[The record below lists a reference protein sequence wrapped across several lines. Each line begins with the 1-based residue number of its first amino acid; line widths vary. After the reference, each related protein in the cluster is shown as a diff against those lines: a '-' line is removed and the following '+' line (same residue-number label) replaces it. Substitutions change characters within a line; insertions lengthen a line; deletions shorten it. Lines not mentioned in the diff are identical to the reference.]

1 MKRIGVMA
9 ATAMIAL
16 LLALPLGLAM
26 AQDGNS
32 GNVPPA
38 TLFGT
43 AMADGFE
50 VPPGTMIVAMVGDEK
65 IGSTEVMADGKFG
78 PLTLMAPS
86 GDDMMVSFM
95 VGERMSDYMYD
106 WMSGGA
112 EAMVMIN
119 AKPGA
124 GRLSHR
130 HGKYDGPRRSL
141 VVAAGPA
148 GDMGPEGTMGL
159 DGTQGAQGAQGTQG
173 EPGVAGADG
182 ADGAEGP
189 SRSCRWSWPP
199 WSYGIAGNHCADRSN
214 HCRDYRSGRHHHGT
228 PPNSSLS
235 LVAEEWQ
242 PTAPV
247 DFGRRGLLFCGWEL
261 FQCKS

>member
-1 MKRIGVMA
+1 MKRIGAMA

-16 LLALPLGLAM
+16 LLALPLGLVM

-43 AMADGFE
+43 AMADGFA

-65 IGSTEVMADGKFG
+65 VGSTEVMADGKFG
-78 PLTLMAPS
+78 PFTLMAPS

-119 AKPGA
+119 ANLVPDASAMDMEGMTGPAGA
-124 GRLSHR
+124 R
-130 HGKYDGPRRSL
+130 GP
-141 VVAAGPA
+141 AGPA
-148 GDMGPEGTMGL
+148 GDMGPEGTMGSE
-159 DGTQGAQGAQGTQG
+159 GAQGAQGTQG
-173 EPGVAGADG
+173 EPGVAGAAG
-182 ADGAEGP
+182 ADGTEGAAGP
-189 SRSCRWSWPP
+189 AGEVGPP
-199 WSYGIAGNHCADRSN
+199 GPTGSMGIIA
-214 HCRDYRSGRHHHGT
+214 
-228 PPNSSLS
+228 LI
-235 LVAEEWQ
+235 VAIV
-242 PTAPV
+242 AAIIAV
-247 DFGRRGLLFCGWEL
+247 AAIIMGRR
-261 FQCKS
+261 QAASA

>member
-43 AMADGFE
+43 AMADGFA

-65 IGSTEVMADGKFG
+65 VGSTEVMADGKFG

-95 VGERMSDYMYD
+95 VGERMSDYMFE

-119 AKPGA
+119 AN
-124 GRLSHR
+124 
-130 HGKYDGPRRSL
+130 L
-141 VVAAGPA
+141 VPDASAMDMEGMTGPA
-148 GDMGPEGTMGL
+148 GGRGPAGPDGGMGPEGAMGSE
-159 DGTQGAQGAQGTQG
+159 GAQGAQGH
-173 EPGVAGADG
+173 AGRARCRWRCRRRRNG
-182 ADGAEGP
+182 GRC
-189 SRSCRWSWPP
+189 RSCRWSWPH
-199 WSYGIAGNHCADRSN
+199 WSYGIDGDHRADRSN
-214 HCRDYRSGRHHHGT
+214 RCRDCRSGCHHHGT
-228 PPNSSLS
+228 PPNNSSLS

-247 DFGRRGLLFCGWEL
+247 GFGRRGLLFAVSRFE
-261 FQCKS
+261 

>member
-1 MKRIGVMA
+1 MKRIGAMA

-43 AMADGFE
+43 AMADGFP

-65 IGSTEVMADGKFG
+65 VGSTEVMAEGMFG
-78 PLTLMAPS
+78 PLTMMSPS

-95 VGERMSDYMYD
+95 VGERMSDYMFE

-112 EAMVMIN
+112 EVVMIN
-119 AKPGA
+119 ANLVPDDTTMEGMRGA
-124 GRLSHR
+124 AG
-130 HGKYDGPRRSL
+130 
-141 VVAAGPA
+141 AAGPRGAA
-148 GDMGPEGTMGL
+148 GAMGPEGAMGSE
-159 DGTQGAQGAQGTQG
+159 GAQGAQGTQG

-182 ADGAEGP
+182 SDGTEGAAGP
-189 SRSCRWSWPP
+189 AGTVGPP
-199 WSYGIAGNHCADRSN
+199 GPTGSMGIIA
-214 HCRDYRSGRHHHGT
+214 
-228 PPNSSLS
+228 LI
-235 LVAEEWQ
+235 VAIV
-242 PTAPV
+242 AAIIAV
-247 DFGRRGLLFCGWEL
+247 AAIIMGRR
-261 FQCKS
+261 QAASA

>member
-1 MKRIGVMA
+1 MKRIGAMA

-43 AMADGFE
+43 AMADGFP
-50 VPPGTMIVAMVGDEK
+50 VPPGTMIVAIVGDEK
-65 IGSTEVMADGKFG
+65 VGSTEVMADGMFG
-78 PLTLMAPS
+78 PLTMMSPS

-112 EAMVMIN
+112 EVVMIN
-119 AKPGA
+119 ANLVPDDTTMEGMRGA
-124 GRLSHR
+124 AGAA
-130 HGKYDGPRRSL
+130 GPRGAAG
-141 VVAAGPA
+141 AAGPA
-148 GDMGPEGTMGL
+148 GAMGSE
-159 DGTQGAQGAQGTQG
+159 GAQGAQGTQG

-182 ADGAEGP
+182 ADGTDGAAGPAGALGP
-189 SRSCRWSWPP
+189 SGPTGSL
-199 WSYGIAGNHCADRSN
+199 GIIA
-214 HCRDYRSGRHHHGT
+214 
-228 PPNSSLS
+228 LI
-235 LVAEEWQ
+235 VAIV
-242 PTAPV
+242 AAIIGV
-247 DFGRRGLLFCGWEL
+247 AAIIMGRR
-261 FQCKS
+261 QTASA

>member
-43 AMADGFE
+43 AMADGFA

-65 IGSTEVMADGKFG
+65 VGSTEVMADGKFG
-78 PLTLMAPS
+78 PLTLIAPS

-119 AKPGA
+119 ANLVPDDASAMEGMPGPA
-124 GRLSHR
+124 GARGS
-130 HGKYDGPRRSL
+130 
-141 VVAAGPA
+141 AGPA
-148 GDMGPEGTMGL
+148 GAMGPEGAMGSE
-159 DGTQGAQGAQGTQG
+159 GAQGAQGTQG

-182 ADGAEGP
+182 ADGTEGAAGPAGAVGP
-189 SRSCRWSWPP
+189 SGPTGSL
-199 WSYGIAGNHCADRSN
+199 GIIA
-214 HCRDYRSGRHHHGT
+214 
-228 PPNSSLS
+228 LI
-235 LVAEEWQ
+235 VAII
-242 PTAPV
+242 AAIIAV
-247 DFGRRGLLFCGWEL
+247 GAIILGRR
-261 FQCKS
+261 QTA

>member
-1 MKRIGVMA
+1 MKRIGAMA

-43 AMADGFE
+43 AMADGFA

-86 GDDMMVSFM
+86 GEDMMVSFM

-119 AKPGA
+119 ANLVPDASAMEGMMGSEGA
-124 GRLSHR
+124 R
-130 HGKYDGPRRSL
+130 GP
-141 VVAAGPA
+141 AGPA
-148 GDMGPEGTMGL
+148 GDMGPEGTMGSE
-159 DGTQGAQGAQGTQG
+159 GAQGAQGAQGTQG
-173 EPGVAGADG
+173 EAGSAGADG
-182 ADGAEGP
+182 ADGTEGAAGP
-189 SRSCRWSWPP
+189 AGGVGPP
-199 WSYGIAGNHCADRSN
+199 GPTGSMGIIA
-214 HCRDYRSGRHHHGT
+214 
-228 PPNSSLS
+228 LI
-235 LVAEEWQ
+235 VAIV
-242 PTAPV
+242 AAIV
-247 DFGRRGLLFCGWEL
+247 AVAAIIMGRR
-261 FQCKS
+261 QTTAASA

>member
-1 MKRIGVMA
+1 MKRIGAMA

-43 AMADGFE
+43 AMADGFA

-65 IGSTEVMADGKFG
+65 VGSTEVMANGKFG

-119 AKPGA
+119 AN
-124 GRLSHR
+124 
-130 HGKYDGPRRSL
+130 L
-141 VVAAGPA
+141 VPDDSAMEGMTGPA
-148 GDMGPEGTMGL
+148 GPRGAAGSAGAMGPEGAMGSE
-159 DGTQGAQGAQGTQG
+159 GAQGAQGTQG
-173 EPGVAGADG
+173 EPGVAGAGANG
-182 ADGAEGP
+182 ADGTEGAAGP
-189 SRSCRWSWPP
+189 AGEVGPP
-199 WSYGIAGNHCADRSN
+199 GPTGSMGIIA
-214 HCRDYRSGRHHHGT
+214 
-228 PPNSSLS
+228 LI
-235 LVAEEWQ
+235 VAIV
-242 PTAPV
+242 AAIIAV
-247 DFGRRGLLFCGWEL
+247 AAIIMGRR
-261 FQCKS
+261 QAAASA

>member
-1 MKRIGVMA
+1 MKRIGAMA

-38 TLFGT
+38 TLYGT
-43 AMADGFE
+43 AMADGFA

-65 IGSTEVMADGKFG
+65 VGSTEVMADGKFG

-86 GDDMMVSFM
+86 GEDMMVSFM

-119 AKPGA
+119 ANLVPDDTTMEGMRGA
-124 GRLSHR
+124 AG
-130 HGKYDGPRRSL
+130 
-141 VVAAGPA
+141 AAGPRGAA
-148 GDMGPEGTMGL
+148 GSAGAMGPEGAMGSE
-159 DGTQGAQGAQGTQG
+159 GAQGAQGTQG

-182 ADGAEGP
+182 SDGTEGAAGPAGAVGP
-189 SRSCRWSWPP
+189 SGPTGSL
-199 WSYGIAGNHCADRSN
+199 GVIA
-214 HCRDYRSGRHHHGT
+214 
-228 PPNSSLS
+228 LI
-235 LVAEEWQ
+235 VAIV
-242 PTAPV
+242 AAIIGV
-247 DFGRRGLLFCGWEL
+247 AAIIMGRR
-261 FQCKS
+261 QTASA

>member
-43 AMADGFE
+43 AMADGFA

-65 IGSTEVMADGKFG
+65 VGSTEVMANGKFG
-78 PLTLMAPS
+78 PLVMMAPS

-119 AKPGA
+119 ANLVPDASAMEGMTGPAGA
-124 GRLSHR
+124 RG
-130 HGKYDGPRRSL
+130 
-141 VVAAGPA
+141 AAGPA
-148 GDMGPEGTMGL
+148 GDMGPEGTMGSE
-159 DGTQGAQGAQGTQG
+159 GAQGAQGAQGTQG
-173 EPGVAGADG
+173 EAGSAGADG
-182 ADGAEGP
+182 ADGTEGAAGP
-189 SRSCRWSWPP
+189 AGEVGPP
-199 WSYGIAGNHCADRSN
+199 GPTGSMGIIA
-214 HCRDYRSGRHHHGT
+214 
-228 PPNSSLS
+228 LI
-235 LVAEEWQ
+235 VAIV
-242 PTAPV
+242 AAIV
-247 DFGRRGLLFCGWEL
+247 AVAAIIMGRR
-261 FQCKS
+261 QTTAASA

>member
-43 AMADGFE
+43 AMADGFP
-50 VPPGTMIVAMVGDEK
+50 VPMGTMIVAMVGDEK
-65 IGSTEVMADGKFG
+65 IGSTEVMANGKFG
-78 PLTLMAPS
+78 PLVLMAPS

-112 EAMVMIN
+112 EAMAMIN
-119 AKPGA
+119 ANLVPDASVMEGMPGPA
-124 GRLSHR
+124 
-130 HGKYDGPRRSL
+130 GPRGS
-141 VVAAGPA
+141 AGPA
-148 GDMGPEGTMGL
+148 GAMGPEGSMGPE
-159 DGTQGAQGAQGTQG
+159 GAQGAQGTQG
-173 EPGVAGADG
+173 EPGVAGANG
-182 ADGAEGP
+182 ADGTEGATGAAGEVG
-189 SRSCRWSWPP
+189 PP
-199 WSYGIAGNHCADRSN
+199 GPTGSLGIIA
-214 HCRDYRSGRHHHGT
+214 
-228 PPNSSLS
+228 LI
-235 LVAEEWQ
+235 VAIV
-242 PTAPV
+242 AAV
-247 DFGRRGLLFCGWEL
+247 IAVAAIILGRR
-261 FQCKS
+261 QTAAPAA

>member
-43 AMADGFE
+43 AMADGFA

-65 IGSTEVMADGKFG
+65 IGAIEVMADGKFG

-86 GDDMMVSFM
+86 GEDMMVSFM

-119 AKPGA
+119 ANLVPDASAMDMEGMTGPA
-124 GRLSHR
+124 GTR
-130 HGKYDGPRRSL
+130 GP
-141 VVAAGPA
+141 AGPA
-148 GDMGPEGTMGL
+148 GDMGPEGTMGSE
-159 DGTQGAQGAQGTQG
+159 GAQGAQGAQGTQG
-173 EPGVAGADG
+173 EPGVAGANG
-182 ADGAEGP
+182 ADGTEGAAGP
-189 SRSCRWSWPP
+189 AGEVGPP
-199 WSYGIAGNHCADRSN
+199 GPTGSMGIIA
-214 HCRDYRSGRHHHGT
+214 
-228 PPNSSLS
+228 LI
-235 LVAEEWQ
+235 VAIV
-242 PTAPV
+242 AAIIAV
-247 DFGRRGLLFCGWEL
+247 AAIIMGRR
-261 FQCKS
+261 QAASA

>member
-119 AKPGA
+119 AN
-124 GRLSHR
+124 
-130 HGKYDGPRRSL
+130 L
-141 VVAAGPA
+141 VPDASAMEGMTGPA
-148 GDMGPEGTMGL
+148 GARGAAGSAGAMGPEGAMGSE
-159 DGTQGAQGAQGTQG
+159 GAPGAQGAQGTQG
-173 EPGVAGADG
+173 EPGAAGANGADG
-182 ADGAEGP
+182 TEGAAGP
-189 SRSCRWSWPP
+189 AGEVGPP
-199 WSYGIAGNHCADRSN
+199 GPTGSLGIIA
-214 HCRDYRSGRHHHGT
+214 
-228 PPNSSLS
+228 LI
-235 LVAEEWQ
+235 VAIV
-242 PTAPV
+242 AAIV
-247 DFGRRGLLFCGWEL
+247 AVAAIIMGRR
-261 FQCKS
+261 QAAAASA

>member
-1 MKRIGVMA
+1 MKKIGAMA

-43 AMADGFE
+43 AMADGFA

-65 IGSTEVMADGKFG
+65 IGSTEVMANGKFG

-86 GDDMMVSFM
+86 GNDMMVSFM
-95 VGERMSDYMYD
+95 VGERMSDYMFE

-119 AKPGA
+119 ANLMLDDSAMDMEGMT
-124 GRLSHR
+124 
-130 HGKYDGPRRSL
+130 
-141 VVAAGPA
+141 GPA
-148 GDMGPEGTMGL
+148 GPRGAAGSAGAMGPEGAMGSE
-159 DGTQGAQGAQGTQG
+159 GAQGAQGTQG
-173 EPGVAGADG
+173 EPGVAGANG
-182 ADGAEGP
+182 ADGTEGAAGP
-189 SRSCRWSWPP
+189 AGEVGPP
-199 WSYGIAGNHCADRSN
+199 GPTGSLGIIA
-214 HCRDYRSGRHHHGT
+214 
-228 PPNSSLS
+228 
-235 LVAEEWQ
+235 LVVAIV
-242 PTAPV
+242 AAIV
-247 DFGRRGLLFCGWEL
+247 AVAAIIMGRR
-261 FQCKS
+261 QATAASA

>member
-32 GNVPPA
+32 GNTPPA

-43 AMADGFE
+43 AMADGFA

-95 VGERMSDYMYD
+95 VGERMSDYMFE

-119 AKPGA
+119 A
-124 GRLSHR
+124 
-130 HGKYDGPRRSL
+130 DL
-141 VVAAGPA
+141 VPDASVMEGMPGPA
-148 GDMGPEGTMGL
+148 GPRGAAGSAGAMGPEGAMGSE
-159 DGTQGAQGAQGTQG
+159 GAQGAQGAQGTQG
-173 EPGVAGADG
+173 EPGPAGAVGADG
-182 ADGAEGP
+182 TEGATGAAGP
-189 SRSCRWSWPP
+189 VGPAGPTGSL
-199 WSYGIAGNHCADRSN
+199 GIIA
-214 HCRDYRSGRHHHGT
+214 
-228 PPNSSLS
+228 LI
-235 LVAEEWQ
+235 VAIV
-242 PTAPV
+242 AAIIAV
-247 DFGRRGLLFCGWEL
+247 AAIILGRR
-261 FQCKS
+261 QTAASA

>member
-16 LLALPLGLAM
+16 LVALPLGLAM

-38 TLFGT
+38 TLYGT
-43 AMADGFE
+43 AMADGFA

-65 IGSTEVMADGKFG
+65 IGSTEVMANGKFG
-78 PLTLMAPS
+78 PFTLMAPS

-95 VGERMSDYMYD
+95 VGERMSDYMFE

-119 AKPGA
+119 ANLVPDASTMEGMMGPAGA
-124 GRLSHR
+124 RG
-130 HGKYDGPRRSL
+130 
-141 VVAAGPA
+141 AAGPA
-148 GDMGPEGTMGL
+148 GAMGPEGAMGSE
-159 DGTQGAQGAQGTQG
+159 GAQGAQGTQG

-182 ADGAEGP
+182 ADGTEGAAGP
-189 SRSCRWSWPP
+189 AGEVGPP
-199 WSYGIAGNHCADRSN
+199 GPTGSMGIIA
-214 HCRDYRSGRHHHGT
+214 
-228 PPNSSLS
+228 LI
-235 LVAEEWQ
+235 VAIV
-242 PTAPV
+242 AAIIAV
-247 DFGRRGLLFCGWEL
+247 AAIIMGRR
-261 FQCKS
+261 QAASA

>member
-26 AQDGNS
+26 AQDGDT

-43 AMADGFE
+43 AMADGFA

-65 IGSTEVMADGKFG
+65 IGSTEVMANGKFG

-95 VGERMSDYMYD
+95 VGERMSDYMFE

-112 EAMVMIN
+112 EAMAMIN
-119 AKPGA
+119 A
-124 GRLSHR
+124 
-130 HGKYDGPRRSL
+130 DL
-141 VVAAGPA
+141 VPDASVMEGMTGPA
-148 GDMGPEGTMGL
+148 GPRGAAGAAGAMGPEGSMGPE
-159 DGTQGAQGAQGTQG
+159 GPTGPQGAQGTQG
-173 EPGVAGADG
+173 GAGADG
-182 ADGAEGP
+182 ADGTEGATGAAGEVGP
-189 SRSCRWSWPP
+189 AGPAGSL
-199 WSYGIAGNHCADRSN
+199 GIIA
-214 HCRDYRSGRHHHGT
+214 
-228 PPNSSLS
+228 LI
-235 LVAEEWQ
+235 VAIV
-242 PTAPV
+242 AAIIAV
-247 DFGRRGLLFCGWEL
+247 AAIILGRR
-261 FQCKS
+261 QTAAPA

>member
-43 AMADGFE
+43 AMADGFA

-65 IGSTEVMADGKFG
+65 IGSTEVMADGMFG

-86 GDDMMVSFM
+86 GEDMMVSFM

-119 AKPGA
+119 AN
-124 GRLSHR
+124 
-130 HGKYDGPRRSL
+130 L
-141 VVAAGPA
+141 VPDDASAMDMEGMTGPA
-148 GDMGPEGTMGL
+148 GPRGAAGSAGAMGPEGTMGSE
-159 DGTQGAQGAQGTQG
+159 GAQGAQGTQG
-173 EPGVAGADG
+173 EPGVAGANG
-182 ADGAEGP
+182 ADGTEGAAGP
-189 SRSCRWSWPP
+189 AGAVGPP
-199 WSYGIAGNHCADRSN
+199 GPTGSMGIIA
-214 HCRDYRSGRHHHGT
+214 
-228 PPNSSLS
+228 LI
-235 LVAEEWQ
+235 VAIV
-242 PTAPV
+242 AAIIAV
-247 DFGRRGLLFCGWEL
+247 AAIIMGRR
-261 FQCKS
+261 QAASA

>member
-1 MKRIGVMA
+1 MKRIGAMA

-43 AMADGFE
+43 AMADGFA

-65 IGSTEVMADGKFG
+65 VGSTEVMADGKFG
-78 PLTLMAPS
+78 PLTLMTPS

-95 VGERMSDYMYD
+95 VGERMSDYMFE

-119 AKPGA
+119 ADLMLDDSAMEGMPGPA
-124 GRLSHR
+124 GARGS
-130 HGKYDGPRRSL
+130 
-141 VVAAGPA
+141 AGPA
-148 GDMGPEGTMGL
+148 GAMGPEGAMGSE
-159 DGTQGAQGAQGTQG
+159 GAQGAQGTQG

-182 ADGAEGP
+182 ADGTEGAAGPAGAVGP
-189 SRSCRWSWPP
+189 SGPTGSL
-199 WSYGIAGNHCADRSN
+199 GIIA
-214 HCRDYRSGRHHHGT
+214 
-228 PPNSSLS
+228 LI
-235 LVAEEWQ
+235 VAII
-242 PTAPV
+242 AAIIAV
-247 DFGRRGLLFCGWEL
+247 GAIILGRR
-261 FQCKS
+261 QTA

>member
-1 MKRIGVMA
+1 MKRIGAMA

-43 AMADGFE
+43 AMADGFA

-65 IGSTEVMADGKFG
+65 IGSTEVMAGGKFG

-86 GDDMMVSFM
+86 GEDMMVSFM
-95 VGERMSDYMYD
+95 VGERMSDYMFE

-119 AKPGA
+119 ANLMLDDSAMEGMTGPA
-124 GRLSHR
+124 
-130 HGKYDGPRRSL
+130 GPRG
-141 VVAAGPA
+141 AAGSA
-148 GDMGPEGTMGL
+148 GDMGPEGTMGSE
-159 DGTQGAQGAQGTQG
+159 GAQGAQGTQG
-173 EPGVAGADG
+173 EAGSAGADG
-182 ADGAEGP
+182 AVGADGTEGAAGP
-189 SRSCRWSWPP
+189 AGEVGPP
-199 WSYGIAGNHCADRSN
+199 GPTGSMGIIA
-214 HCRDYRSGRHHHGT
+214 
-228 PPNSSLS
+228 LI
-235 LVAEEWQ
+235 VAIV
-242 PTAPV
+242 AAIV
-247 DFGRRGLLFCGWEL
+247 AVAAIIMGRR
-261 FQCKS
+261 QTTASA

>member
-1 MKRIGVMA
+1 MKRIGAMA

-43 AMADGFE
+43 AMADGFA

-65 IGSTEVMADGKFG
+65 VGSTEVMANGKFG
-78 PLTLMAPS
+78 PFELMAPS

-95 VGERMSDYMYD
+95 VGERMSDYMFE

-119 AKPGA
+119 ADLMLDDSAMEGMT
-124 GRLSHR
+124 
-130 HGKYDGPRRSL
+130 
-141 VVAAGPA
+141 GPA
-148 GDMGPEGTMGL
+148 GARGPAGPDGGMGPEGTMGSE
-159 DGTQGAQGAQGTQG
+159 GAQGAQGTQG
-173 EPGVAGADG
+173 EPGVAGANG
-182 ADGAEGP
+182 ADGTEGAAGP
-189 SRSCRWSWPP
+189 AGEVGPP
-199 WSYGIAGNHCADRSN
+199 GPTGSMGIIA
-214 HCRDYRSGRHHHGT
+214 
-228 PPNSSLS
+228 LI
-235 LVAEEWQ
+235 VAIV
-242 PTAPV
+242 AAIV
-247 DFGRRGLLFCGWEL
+247 AVAAIIMGRR
-261 FQCKS
+261 QTTAASA